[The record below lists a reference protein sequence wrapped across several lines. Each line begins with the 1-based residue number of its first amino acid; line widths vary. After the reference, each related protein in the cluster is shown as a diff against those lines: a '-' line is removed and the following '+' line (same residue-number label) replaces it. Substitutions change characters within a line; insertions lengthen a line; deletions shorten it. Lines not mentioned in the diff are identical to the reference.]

1 MIIIVPRER
10 RDSVKINT
18 LVTVVL
24 VSLVLPAAAFS
35 EPLKT
40 GAYMSGFI
48 GATVPK
54 DINVDTEDYTAN
66 KIYND
71 RVEMD
76 PGLNIGMT
84 GGYNFGF
91 FRLEGELSYKYAEMK
106 EITDLSDNYR
116 YRNVSGDIG
125 VLAMMINGFF
135 DIRNDSPITPYF
147 GGGVGY
153 ATIYLSDT
161 YGTNTRGGFTTRD
174 LLYSEDLDSVL
185 AYQLGGGV
193 EISLNSVLSLDLGYR
208 YFGTSKAELGDDW
221 GGNSLSELKVRSH
234 NAGIGLRVKF

>member
-1 MIIIVPRER
+1 MKIKALITLAVVMI
-10 RDSVKINT
+10 
-18 LVTVVL
+18 LM
-24 VSLVLPAAAFS
+24 PAASFAN
-35 EPLKT
+35 PLKR
-40 GAYMSGFI
+40 GGYMSGFI

-54 DINVDTEDYTAN
+54 DMNVTTEDFTAN
-66 KIYND
+66 RIYND
-71 RVEMD
+71 KVEFD
-76 PGLNIGMT
+76 PGVNVGMT

-91 FRLEGELSYKYAEMK
+91 FRLEGELSYKHGEMK

-116 YRNVSGDIG
+116 YRNVSGDVG
-125 VLAMMINGFF
+125 VLAVLMNGFF

-153 ATIYLSDT
+153 ATLYLSDT

-185 AYQLGGGV
+185 AFQAGGGV
-193 EISLNSVLSLDLGYR
+193 EIALNSVLSLDLSYR

-221 GGNSLSELKVRSH
+221 GNNTLTELKFKSH
-234 NAGIGLRVKF
+234 NAGVGLRIKF